1 MPEIETS
8 MTTLSA
14 VAAYFGF
21 ATTST
26 FLALV
31 AAALLGGLVR
41 GFTGFGFAM
50 VFVPIATMTIGP
62 VGAAGLIWLVD
73 IPFAIPLA
81 ISSFKRVAWREVF
94 PLLAGATV
102 CVPLGVWLLTNL
114 DPVVARWIVAISILV
129 ALAALVTGW
138 RYKGA
143 PSVPLSLGVGGLSGT
158 ASGMAQLG
166 GMPVAIF
173 WLAAQKNDPRQ
184 TKDNLNGYFALLPF
198 VTGIAYWLSGVLSW
212 AVFWQAIP
220 LCVPYGL
227 SMVLGAKLFPLASE
241 QTFRRIAYLI
251 IAVAA
256 VVALPVMDQFLKR

>member
-1 MPEIETS
+1 V
-8 MTTLSA
+8 LSNIS
-14 VAAYFGF
+14 VYFGF
-21 ATTST
+21 AENST

-31 AAALLGGLVR
+31 MAALLGGLVR

-50 VFVPIATMTIGP
+50 VFVPIATMTVGP

-73 IPFAIPLA
+73 IPFALPLA
-81 ISSFKRVAWREVF
+81 ISSFRRVAWREVF
-94 PLLAGATV
+94 PLFVGAAL
-102 CVPLGVWLLTNL
+102 CVPLGVWLLTSL
-114 DPVVARWIVAISILV
+114 DPIVARWLIAISILV

-143 PSVPLSLGVGGLSGT
+143 PGIPLSLSVGGLSGI

-173 WLAAQKNDPRQ
+173 WLAAQKNNPRQ
-184 TKDNLNGYFALLPF
+184 TKDNLNGYFALLPI
-198 VTGIAYWLSGVLSW
+198 VTGIAYWLNGVLNW
-212 AVFWQAIP
+212 TVFWQALP

-227 SMVLGAKLFPLASE
+227 AMLLGAKLFPLASE

-251 IAVAA
+251 IAMAA
-256 VVALPVMDQFLKR
+256 VMALPVLDGVIRGHFTR

>member
-1 MPEIETS
+1 MLVDVS
-8 MTTLSA
+8 
-14 VAAYFGF
+14 AYFGF
-21 ATTST
+21 ATPSS

-50 VFVPIATMTIGP
+50 VFVPIATMSIGP

-73 IPFAIPLA
+73 IPFALPLA
-81 ISSFKRVAWREVF
+81 LSSFKRVAWREVF

-102 CVPLGVWLLTNL
+102 CVPLGVWLLTSL
-114 DPVVARWIVAISILV
+114 DPVLSRWIVAISILV

-143 PSVPLSLGVGGLSGT
+143 PGVPLSLGVGGLSGT

-173 WLAAQKNDPRQ
+173 WLASQNNNPRQ
-184 TKDNLNGYFALLPF
+184 TKDNLNGYFALLPGI
-198 VTGIAYWLSGVLSW
+198 TGVAYWLSGVLNW
-212 AVFWQAIP
+212 GVFWQALP

-227 SMVLGAKLFPLASE
+227 AMLVGAKLFTFASE

-251 IAVAA
+251 IGMAA
-256 VVALPVMDQFLKR
+256 IVALPVLDGWIR